1 MSDVNELLIAPLQ
14 KFSKDSMHLIK
25 KCTKPDRK
33 GKSFFY
39 TELLMSQFGSGGELQ
54 ARRYPHRHH
63 MCPASLALWRHGLVC
78 FHTTPDVFADSHSI
92 TRISPFLFSAA
103 SANTRRGSLYGGKLL
118 GIGAIATPL
127 KTREQMYC

>member
-39 TELLMSQFGSGGELQ
+39 TEVFMMSRFGSGGELQ
-54 ARRYPHRHH
+54 TRCYPHRHRT
-63 MCPASLALWRHGLVC
+63 CPASLALWRNDLGC
-78 FHTTPDVFADSHSI
+78 FHIAPCVFIDAHPV
-92 TRISPFLFSAA
+92 TRISPFPFSVA
-103 SANTRRGSLYGGKLL
+103 SAKIPAEGPCMVENCVELVR
-118 GIGAIATPL
+118 
-127 KTREQMYC
+127 